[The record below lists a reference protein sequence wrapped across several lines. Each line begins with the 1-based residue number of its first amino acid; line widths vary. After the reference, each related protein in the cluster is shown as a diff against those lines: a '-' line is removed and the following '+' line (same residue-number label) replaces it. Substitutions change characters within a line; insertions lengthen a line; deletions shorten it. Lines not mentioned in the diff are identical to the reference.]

1 MSVAATLAR
10 AVARTF
16 TERPWRT
23 ALLVALGGSA
33 LAFFYAIALPAER
46 YGAFALGALAY
57 LTPAEALAAIII
69 GYGTTLAIA
78 INLGSNAAR
87 GSDALTFGGALA
99 ALLPSSLCC
108 TTLIPSALA
117 ALGASAPVVLHT
129 TGRFQGFFAAYSN
142 AFIAFAVLAVLAAL
156 WLAAR
161 SSRNACPLPSSKG
174 RPQ

>member
-1 MSVAATLAR
+1 MNLLADAVVR
-10 AVARTF
+10 TFVARP
-16 TERPWRT
+16 RSS
-23 ALLVALGGSA
+23 ALLVRIGGSA

-57 LTPAEALAAIII
+57 LTPGEAIAAIAI

-78 INLGSNAAR
+78 INLRSNAGR

-117 ALGASAPVVLHT
+117 ALGASAPVVLHVT
-129 TGRFQGFFAAYSN
+129 WRFQGFFAAYSN
-142 AFIAFAVLAVLAAL
+142 AFVAFAVLAVLAAL

-161 SSRNACPLPSSKG
+161 SSQNACAISIPKG
-174 RPQ
+174 STP

>member
-1 MSVAATLAR
+1 MFPSAI
-10 AVARTF
+10 ARTF
-16 TERPWRT
+16 MTRPWSS

-46 YGAFALGALAY
+46 YGAFGFGALAY
-57 LTPAEALAAIII
+57 LTAPEAIAAAII

-87 GSDALTFGGALA
+87 GSEALTFGGALA

-108 TTLIPSALA
+108 TTLVPSALA
-117 ALGASAPVVLHT
+117 ALGASAPAVLHT

-142 AFIAFAVLAVLAAL
+142 AFVAFAVLAVLAAL

-161 SSRNACPLPSSKG
+161 SSQNHCTISTQKG
-174 RPQ
+174 HS